1 MRTRWCA
8 ILAAAAL
15 AATIPRLPGA
25 TPPDDEH
32 RDADESAQAVES
44 FSLDWHAINPGIA
57 RARSNCFQLAGT
69 LGQPVAGYATGG
81 SFIVSAGFWAGAPTS
96 GLDTIFFHGFEGCG
110 A

>member
-8 ILAAAAL
+8 TLAAAAL
-15 AATIPRLPGA
+15 AATIPRLPSAEPAGE
-25 TPPDDEH
+25 PDD
-32 RDADESAQAVES
+32 AGPSPQAVEA

-57 RARSNCFQLAGT
+57 RARSNCFRLAST